1 MLTRLSLHFQTTLPF
16 PKEQVVAWHSRPGVN
31 ERLNPSWNRVKNIAV
46 ETHINAVDAQTT
58 SVEDRVQYVQPSV
71 WLPVS
76 WTERQLQQLFAYRH
90 RVMKND
96 LNCLLSYPQTPLK
109 LLVSG
114 ATGLVGSELTHF
126 LRAAGH
132 TVLELSRSHEPSANT
147 VWWDVETGQ
156 IDLGRLEG
164 LDAVFHLAGENI
176 AGFWSAA
183 KKQRIRDSRIV
194 GTLRFVE
201 ALSRLK
207 SPPKTFLC
215 ASAIGYYGDRGGTVL
230 EETDKPGNDFL
241 AKVCRDWEEA
251 ASHYTKGRVA
261 FLRFGVILS
270 PAGGALAKMLIPFK
284 LGLGGRIG
292 TGEQYMSW
300 IGIDDVLYQCYHV
313 LMKQTIRGPVNVVAP
328 RAVTNSEFTPT
339 LGKVIHRPTIFPI
352 PSLAVSTIFGEMGR
366 ATMLSSIRA
375 RPAVLEVT
383 GSNFAYPDLEQA
395 LAHLL
400 E

>member
-1 MLTRLSLHFQTTLPF
+1 M
-16 PKEQVVAWHSRPGVN
+16 AWHSRPGVN
-31 ERLNPSWNRVKNIAV
+31 ARLNPNWNRVKNIAV
-46 ETHINAVDAQTT
+46 ETHIDSVDEQTT
-58 SVEDRVQYVQPSV
+58 SLEDRVQYMQPSV

-76 WTERQLQQLFAYRH
+76 WTEHQLQQLFAYRH
-90 RVMKND
+90 RVIRHD
-96 LNCLLSYPQTPLK
+96 LTRLLRYPQTPLK

-132 TVLELSRSHEPSANT
+132 SVLELSRSKEHGADT
-147 VWWDVETGQ
+147 VWWNAETGQ
-156 IDLGRLEG
+156 VDLSRLEG

-176 AGFWSAA
+176 ATFWTKA

-194 GTLRFVE
+194 GTRRLVE
-201 ALSRLK
+201 ALSLLK
-207 SPPKTFLC
+207 SPPKALLC
-215 ASAIGYYGDRGGTVL
+215 ASAIGYYGDRGATVV
-230 EETDKPGNDFL
+230 EETEQPGDDFL
-241 AKVCRDWEEA
+241 AKVCTDWEEA

-292 TGEQYMSW
+292 SGQQYMSW

-328 RAVTNSEFTPT
+328 RAATNGEFTST
-339 LGKVIHRPTIFPI
+339 LGKALHRPTFFPI
-352 PSLAVSTIFGEMGR
+352 PALVVSAVFGQMGR

-375 RPAVLEVT
+375 RPAVLEMT
-383 GSNFAYPDLEQA
+383 GSDFAYPELEQA

-400 E
+400 